1 MRFPW
6 GAESGCVIAEEGCA
20 NGACVPELDEKVI
33 AQEDAR
39 VRSFAIAQ
47 VPNPDIASKFT
58 INFL

>member
-1 MRFPW
+1 M
-6 GAESGCVIAEEGCA
+6 IAEEGCA

-58 INFL
+58 FSFCRG